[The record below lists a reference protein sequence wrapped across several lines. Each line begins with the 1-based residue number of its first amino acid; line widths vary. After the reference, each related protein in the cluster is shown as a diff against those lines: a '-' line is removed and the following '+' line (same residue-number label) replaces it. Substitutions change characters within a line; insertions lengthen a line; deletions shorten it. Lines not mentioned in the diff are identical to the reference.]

1 MEKSLQLKN
10 SLPVKQGVRYNTKVG
25 YNFVLNLVKKEDFA
39 YRQIRDI
46 KVSDAQQWI
55 MKLHNDGKGYSTIT
69 SVRGVVKPAFQ
80 MAYNEDII
88 RRNPFDFKLVDVV
101 PNDSQKRIAMTAEQQ
116 ELWMS
121 FIREDKTYMKYYD
134 EFVVLL
140 GTGMRVR
147 VLRLTKERF
156 GFCKPKNPGRP
167 SACPGAGRKILC
179 GKNKTECGCRYIS
192 MTEEVFQSLN
202 NLLARRKKVKT
213 EIVVDGYNYTCNEI
227 LNTLRSMQV
236 TLLSKESGY
245 IPSYRRTDLT
255 DDLHK
260 AFGFHTDYEFI
271 SKSAMRSIIKSTKTE
286 EGKK

>member
-1 MEKSLQLKN
+1 
-10 SLPVKQGVRYNTKVG
+10 
-25 YNFVLNLVKKEDFA
+25 
-39 YRQIRDI
+39 
-46 KVSDAQQWI
+46 
-55 MKLHNDGKGYSTIT
+55 
-69 SVRGVVKPAFQ
+69 
-80 MAYNEDII
+80 
-88 RRNPFDFKLVDVV
+88 
-101 PNDSQKRIAMTAEQQ
+101 
-116 ELWMS
+116 
-121 FIREDKTYMKYYD
+121 
-134 EFVVLL
+134 
-140 GTGMRVR
+140 
-147 VLRLTKERF
+147 
-156 GFCKPKNPGRP
+156 
-167 SACPGAGRKILC
+167 
-179 GKNKTECGCRYIS
+179 

-245 IPSYRRTDLT
+245 IPSYKRTVLT